1 MNRVEHCELI
11 TNQRQTERRK
21 LPIVCQEMSPLSLK
35 HIFPGLCYF
44 NPSTGTGDLWKMK
57 YEHSIDKKITFKGFW
72 KRRNRSPQESLPEPC
87 KNTIGWIIVIFL
99 LCFKKKSLPGLKN
112 TSQLAFPTAREPS
125 SAFRCLLNPS
135 LAPTLRGRL
144 SRGSH
149 INVINRLNTSLLALG
164 MCKICVWAHSC
175 RLCASVLSQFSQ

>member
-1 MNRVEHCELI
+1 MNWVEHCELI

-87 KNTIGWIIVIFL
+87 KNAIGWIIVIFL
-99 LCFKKKSLPGLKN
+99 LCFKKIPARIEKYQPISPPDSRRAFISPQMFAESLPCTHAERK
-112 TSQLAFPTAREPS
+112 
-125 SAFRCLLNPS
+125 
-135 LAPTLRGRL
+135 
-144 SRGSH
+144 
-149 INVINRLNTSLLALG
+149 ALPWLPH
-164 MCKICVWAHSC
+164 K
-175 RLCASVLSQFSQ
+175 RDQ